1 MNGITYIAHK
11 EGDELAHYG
20 VKGQKWGVRRAELKT
35 AQNQR
40 ISSRV
45 NALEK
50 KAYALTKKSERFHS
64 TDDLKK
70 SNKYA
75 SKAATYRKK
84 AVSAVQKSSGARDAK
99 RDAFLKKAAT
109 LKYKAATA
117 QLKANRIS
125 KSKGYGVRAM
135 RYSIKSDKVMRMAAK
150 GKAKIESNIVF
161 INAMKRRFGS
171 SE

>member
-1 MNGITYIAHK
+1 MNGTVYIAHK

-20 VKGQKWGVRRAELKT
+20 VKGQKWGVRRAEFKT

-40 ISSRV
+40 IRSRV

-50 KAYALTKKSERFHS
+50 KAYSLTKKSEGFHS

-84 AVSAVQKSSGARDAK
+84 AVSAVQKSSGASDAK
-99 RDAFLKKAAT
+99 RDTLLKKAAT
-109 LKYKAATA
+109 LNYKAAVA

-135 RYSIKSDKVMRMAAK
+135 KYSIKSDRVMRMAAK
-150 GKAKIESNIVF
+150 GKAKIESNTVF
-161 INAMKRRFGS
+161 INAMKRKFEP

>member
-20 VKGQKWGVRRAELKT
+20 VKGQKWGARRAELKT

-75 SKAATYRKK
+75 SKA
-84 AVSAVQKSSGARDAK
+84 VSAVQKSSGASDAK
-99 RDAFLKKAAT
+99 RDAFLKKAVT

-117 QLKANRIS
+117 QLKANRVS

-150 GKAKIESNIVF
+150 GKAKIESNTVF
-161 INAMKRRFGS
+161 INTMKRKFGP